1 MRIARAL
8 IFDTRAAAA
17 AEMAL
22 VTPFLLALM
31 FGAFEL
37 GNLFLDEHA
46 LEKQV
51 RDGARFAARLE
62 LSDDYSCSTDPS
74 TVFKLGDEAADD
86 IIKVTKDGVT
96 SGDGNPRWTSY
107 WDRQCNNSTP
117 TLAVTVR
124 CVNKADIDTDDTGS
138 TGIYSG
144 LDGQIP
150 VVRVAGAVK
159 YRSVLAAIGLDATN
173 VCLRAESEAAV
184 QGL

>member
-1 MRIARAL
+1 MRVVRAL
-8 IFDTRAAAA
+8 LRNDQAAAA

-37 GNLFLDEHA
+37 GNLFMDEHA

-51 RDGARFAARLE
+51 RDGARYGARLE
-62 LSDDYSCSTDPS
+62 LSDDYSCSADPA
-74 TVFKLGDEAADD
+74 TVFAEGDATDDD

-96 SGDGNPRWTSY
+96 SGDGSPRWTTY
-107 WDRQCNNSTP
+107 WDRKCNNATP

-124 CVNKADIDTDDTGS
+124 CVEKSDIDTDDTGS

-144 LDGQIP
+144 LDGDIP
-150 VVRVAGAVK
+150 VVVVSGAVK
-159 YRSVLAAIGLDATN
+159 YRSVLASLGFDATN
-173 VCLRAESEAAV
+173 VCLRAKSEAAV
-184 QGL
+184 QGI